1 MAAKLS
7 AAGTVVDEAGRPVAG
22 VRVILRQW
30 SEYRV
35 RGMASREL
43 EKLPRGNEEIRDT
56 LMETTTDDAGRFRFH
71 EVPAAAFPEFPEAGQ
86 SIFPWDVVALKDGHA
101 LAWTQLTPHRERT
114 PITMTLGP
122 EGILRG
128 RVVEPGG
135 KPVVGARV
143 KVLSIDPLGKV
154 PDDDDPGLRMSSIC
168 TGRRFRSG
176 RQPTPAA
183 GSTSEAYRAIGW

>member
-1 MAAKLS
+1 
-7 AAGTVVDEAGRPVAG
+7 
-22 VRVILRQW
+22 
-30 SEYRV
+30 
-35 RGMASREL
+35 MASKEL
-43 EKLPRGNEEIRDT
+43 EKLPRGKEEIRDT

-71 EVPAAAFPEFPEAGQ
+71 EVPAPAFPEFPDAGQ

-143 KVLSIDPLGKV
+143 KVLGIDPLGKGRTTTTQDAKRAESSLV
-154 PDDDDPGLRMSSIC
+154 GDSARGDNRLRRPVQP
-168 TGRRFRSG
+168 RRPITR
-176 RQPTPAA
+176 
-183 GSTSEAYRAIGW
+183 